1 MLLEGNL
8 QGLQHLGFPVTN
20 LERSR
25 TFYANLGFTEAMRV
39 DIPDQ
44 GETVKVAMLRKD
56 SFTLELY
63 QLNGEQSKEVA
74 SRKDGHVDHFALN
87 VIDIDKA
94 YEEIKSAG
102 MEIVEENAPVFL
114 PFWQH
119 GVKFF
124 SVRGPDGEKIE
135 FNQVLR

>member
-20 LERSR
+20 LERSSR
-25 TFYANLGFTEAMRV
+25 FYTALGFSEAMRV

-44 GETVKVAMLRKD
+44 NETVKVAMLRKENL
-56 SFTLELY
+56 TLELY
-63 QLNGEQSKEVA
+63 QLTVEQFKEVA

-87 VIDIDKA
+87 VLDIDKA
-94 YEEIKSAG
+94 YVEIKNAG
-102 MEIVEENAPVFL
+102 LEILEENAPVFL

-124 SVRGPDGEKIE
+124 TVRGPDGEKIE
-135 FNQVLR
+135 FNQMLG